1 MSAAAGAESVPNW
14 AITTDGLTKVYRG
27 RIAALVEAN
36 LKVRSGV
43 AFGLLGPNGA
53 GKSTLVK
60 TLLSIVRPT
69 AGGGTLF
76 GRDIR
81 SSSAR
86 ERVGYLPEKP
96 SFPPYLTGRA
106 ACRYFGQ
113 LLGLGGEELERDI
126 ERQIERVGMT
136 EWADRL
142 CTKYSKG
149 MLQRIGVAEAM
160 LGQPRLVFLDE
171 PTDGVDPIGR
181 HQIRQLVREL
191 SRAGTTVFVNSHL
204 LLEVEQA
211 CDEVAI
217 MHRGRI
223 LRQGTVDEIRA
234 QVKGDAGKR
243 EVRFSTGPLGNAE
256 AALGERYGKVE
267 LLADGVRLTLS
278 DQEITDAIDILRQHQ
293 VRIFAIEPQRETLES
308 AFIDLIER
316 EDETAG
322 AAS

>member
-1 MSAAAGAESVPNW
+1 MTAAAAAEPSW

-27 RIAALVEAN
+27 RITALVDAH
-36 LKVRSGV
+36 LRVRPGV

-60 TLLSIVRPT
+60 VLLSIVRPT
-69 AGGGTLF
+69 AGSATLF
-76 GRDIR
+76 GRDFR
-81 SSSAR
+81 RPEAR
-86 ERVGYLPEKP
+86 ARVGYLPEKP

-106 ACRYFGQ
+106 ACRYFGH
-113 LLGLGGEELERDI
+113 LLGLGGDQLERDI
-126 ERQIERVGMT
+126 ERQMARVGMT

-149 MLQRIGVAEAM
+149 MLQRIGVAQAM
-160 LGQPRLVFLDE
+160 LGEPRLVLLDE

-181 HQIRQLVREL
+181 HQIRGLIREL
-191 SRAGTTVFVNSHL
+191 SRGGTTVFVNSHL

-234 QVKGDAGKR
+234 QVKAEPEKR
-243 EVRFSTGPLGNAE
+243 EVRFSTGSLGNAE
-256 AALGERYGKVE
+256 AALRERFGAVE
-267 LLADGVRLTLS
+267 VMTGGMRLHLS
-278 DQEITDAIDILRQHQ
+278 EEQITDAIDLLRQHQ
-293 VRIFAIEPQRETLES
+293 VRILAVEPQRETLES
-308 AFIDLIER
+308 AFIDLISR